1 MRAIATELYS
11 IEANLSIGNM
21 DFAEFADAMDEEGI
35 FRGF

>member
-21 DFAEFADAMDEEGI
+21 DFADAMDEEGI